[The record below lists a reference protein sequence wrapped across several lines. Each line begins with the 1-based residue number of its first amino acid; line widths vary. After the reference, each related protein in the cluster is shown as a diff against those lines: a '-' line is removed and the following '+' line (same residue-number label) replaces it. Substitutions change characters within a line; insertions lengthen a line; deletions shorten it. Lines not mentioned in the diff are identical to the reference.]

1 MFAAVIYSPILPRK
15 PLINIQHLARL
26 ARLSIDD
33 QAEQSA
39 RDHLANIIAMIDS
52 MRSVDTDNV
61 VPMAHPMDATQRLRE
76 DKVTENVDRDQFQAN
91 APATAQGYYLVPQV
105 IDSGE

>member
-1 MFAAVIYSPILPRK
+1 MTKNID
-15 PLINIQHLARL
+15 IQHLARL

-39 RDHLANIIAMIDS
+39 RDQLANIIAMIDS

-76 DKVTENVDRDQFQAN
+76 DKVTESVDRDQFQAN
-91 APATAQGYYLVPQV
+91 APATEQGYYLVPQV